1 MSDELTFDQV
11 LRYLQ
16 NDPNPSNRAEAAK
29 ILGEFVGDLSD
40 EEYMVAR
47 QALNNALADAHPQ
60 VVMAAM
66 NSLTTY
72 DREGKGKGKHIVGE
86 DFEIHGDTPED
97 LGVAPPEKAACN
109 VCGRPEVLIPDGG
122 CDRDDCP
129 YK

>member
-1 MSDELTFDQV
+1 MSDELTFDDV
-11 LRYLQ
+11 LRYLK
-16 NDPNPSNRAEAAK
+16 NDPSADNRAEAAR
-29 ILGEFVGDLSD
+29 ILGDYVGDLSD
-40 EEYMVAR
+40 AEYTVAR
-47 QALNNALADAHPQ
+47 HALNNALADPHPQ

-72 DREGKGKGKHIVGE
+72 DREGKGKHIVGE

-97 LGVAPPEKAACN
+97 LGVAPPQRSACN
-109 VCGRPEVLIPDGG
+109 VCGRPEVLVPDGG